1 MTLQVMTT
9 PKEDK
14 IDVTLNPE
22 LAVQIE
28 EAVERSEKENQKE
41 ERPAPHWYYSV
52 PCAGAR
58 YYRY

>member
-1 MTLQVMTT
+1 MTT